1 MSNPE
6 QPTTPEIPSTPDEAA
21 ALAPQ
26 PTQLPPASELPESA
40 PLAAEPFAP
49 AAEPFAP
56 ADTQVLPPV
65 DPNAATQAFPPAAP
79 AYPGAPEAPAYG
91 APVPPVAPGAPYG
104 AAQQPGAQAPM
115 NTLALVAFIG
125 SFFVGLVGIICGH
138 ISLKQIKRDGTRGRG
153 FALAGTIIGYVATIG
168 WIIGII
174 MLIVGSIAA
183 AGLASAASDEFDKQL
198 ESQIE
203 EMTPDT
209 TETPAPDS
217 ADGVTPSAEF
227 CTALEESA
235 SIDPSDATAVSEAY
249 QRLAANAPSP
259 KSAELY
265 AKLAQLTVDPAAA
278 LDDPNFDITTFQEQ
292 LTETL
297 MADAMG
303 CV

>member
-79 AYPGAPEAPAYG
+79 AYPGAPEAPA
-91 APVPPVAPGAPYG
+91 YG

-235 SIDPSDATAVSEAY
+235 SIDPSDATAVSEVY